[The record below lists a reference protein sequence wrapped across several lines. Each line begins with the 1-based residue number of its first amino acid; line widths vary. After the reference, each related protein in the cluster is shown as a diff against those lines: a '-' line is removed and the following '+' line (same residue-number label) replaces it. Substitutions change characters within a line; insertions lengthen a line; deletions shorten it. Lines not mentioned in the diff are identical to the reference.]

1 MKTEKGWMRD
11 PRPGLGKWEQ
21 RISLLFFS
29 YFWERERE
37 RERERD
43 RDRRLQN
50 ESMRKAIESTIH
62 YTAFEDAK
70 MLSVSETDYS
80 SSW

>member
-1 MKTEKGWMRD
+1 LDAGPEAGPREMRAKNF
-11 PRPGLGKWEQ
+11 P
-21 RISLLFFS
+21 SFFFLLL
-29 YFWERERE
+29 RE

-80 SSW
+80 SS

>member
-1 MKTEKGWMRD
+1 LDAGPEAGPREMRAKNF
-11 PRPGLGKWEQ
+11 P
-21 RISLLFFS
+21 SFFFLLLR
-29 YFWERERE
+29 ERERE

-80 SSW
+80 SS